1 MQQNMTIKV
10 CGMRQADNIL
20 EVENL
25 GVDLIGFIFYPP
37 SPRFVSEKPA
47 YLPMRAK
54 RVGVFVDAGTDF
66 ILSHTND
73 YQLDFIQLHG
83 KETPTVCKELKRL
96 MPNIKI
102 IKAFSVSDRQ
112 SFLQTADYEGAAD
125 SFLFDT
131 ATRLKGGSGQVFDH
145 CLLDN
150 YKGHI
155 PFLLSGGLSLE
166 NQPQTMTIRHSMLI
180 GYDLNSRFETLPA
193 VKDTAKLRQYLA
205 NLCAQAETVI
215 PEQSKQKTIQ
225 P

>member
-1 MQQNMTIKV
+1 MTIKV

-37 SPRFVSEKPA
+37 SPRCVSE
-47 YLPMRAK
+47 
-54 RVGVFVDAGTDF
+54 
-66 ILSHTND
+66 
-73 YQLDFIQLHG
+73 IQLHG
-83 KETPTVCKELKRL
+83 KETPTACKELKRL

-112 SFLQTADYEGAAD
+112 SILQTTDYEGAAD
-125 SFLFDT
+125 CFLFDT

-166 NQPQTMTIRHSMLI
+166 NQPQTMTIRHPMLI
-180 GYDLNSRFETLPA
+180 GYDLNSCFETLPA